1 MPNIC
6 TIITKETHAN
16 QICFEV
22 LALKEKR
29 KIILAGVVIGV
40 IAAALVWFG
49 NPKNM
54 GFCIACF
61 IRDTAGAVGMHQA
74 AVVQYIRPEI
84 IGLVLGALIVSAVKK
99 EFLPRG
105 GSSPMTRFVLGAFV
119 MSVCT
124 KEFRAKSG
132 SAPALRFVLGAF
144 VMIGA
149 LAFLGCPL
157 RMVLR
162 LAGGDANALVGLVGF
177 GAGIFAGTL
186 FLKKG
191 FSLKRSYDS
200 VPLEGVVLPV
210 SMTVILL
217 LFLTVPVI
225 FKLSEAGPGSKHAPV
240 WLALALSMVIG
251 ALAQRSR
258 LCMAGGIRDAVMFGD
273 FKLLSGFVAIFLVA
287 LIGNLVTKQF
297 HWGFQLQPIAHSSHV
312 WNFLGMTLVGW
323 GSVLLGGCP
332 LRQLILAGSGNGDS
346 TVTVFGMLAG
356 AAAAH
361 NFGLAG
367 TADSTNAAGEF
378 VRGGLSNTGKIA
390 VVSGIVV
397 CLAVSV
403 LNLPKFAKKQE
414 AK

>member
-1 MPNIC
+1 MKKKISWWVIV
-6 TIITKETHAN
+6 TGAIVGLSAVLLTH
-16 QICFEV
+16 
-22 LALKEKR
+22 
-29 KIILAGVVIGV
+29 
-40 IAAALVWFG
+40 FG
-49 NPKNM
+49 NPANM

-61 IRDTAGAVGMHQA
+61 LRDIAGSLGLHSAGK
-74 AVVQYIRPEI
+74 VQYIRPEI
-84 IGLVLGALIVSAVKK
+84 IGL
-99 EFLPRG
+99 
-105 GSSPMTRFVLGAFV
+105 VLGAFV

-297 HWGFQLQPIAHSSHV
+297 HWGFQPQPIAHSSHV

-403 LNLPKFAKKQE
+403 LNLPKFVKKQE

>member
-1 MPNIC
+1 
-6 TIITKETHAN
+6 
-16 QICFEV
+16 
-22 LALKEKR
+22 
-29 KIILAGVVIGV
+29 
-40 IAAALVWFG
+40 
-49 NPKNM
+49 
-54 GFCIACF
+54 
-61 IRDTAGAVGMHQA
+61 
-74 AVVQYIRPEI
+74 
-84 IGLVLGALIVSAVKK
+84 
-99 EFLPRG
+99 
-105 GSSPMTRFVLGAFV
+105 
-119 MSVCT
+119 
-124 KEFRAKSG
+124 
-132 SAPALRFVLGAF
+132 
-144 VMIGA
+144 
-149 LAFLGCPL
+149 
-157 RMVLR
+157 
-162 LAGGDANALVGLVGF
+162 
-177 GAGIFAGTL
+177 
-186 FLKKG
+186 
-191 FSLKRSYDS
+191 
-200 VPLEGVVLPV
+200 
-210 SMTVILL
+210 MTVILL

-332 LRQLILAGSGNGDS
+332 LRQLILAGSGNADS
-346 TVTVFGMLAG
+346 AVTVFGMIVG
-356 AAAAH
+356 AAFAH

-367 TADSTNAAGEF
+367 NADSTNAAGEF

>member
-1 MPNIC
+1 MKKKISWWVIV
-6 TIITKETHAN
+6 TSAIVGLSAVLLTH
-16 QICFEV
+16 
-22 LALKEKR
+22 
-29 KIILAGVVIGV
+29 
-40 IAAALVWFG
+40 FG
-49 NPKNM
+49 NPANM

-61 IRDTAGAVGMHQA
+61 LRDIAGSLGLHSAGK
-74 AVVQYIRPEI
+74 VQYVRPEI
-84 IGLVLGALIVSAVKK
+84 IGL
-99 EFLPRG
+99 
-105 GSSPMTRFVLGAFV
+105 VLGAFV

-323 GSVLLGGCP
+323 GSVLL
-332 LRQLILAGSGNGDS
+332 
-346 TVTVFGMLAG
+346 
-356 AAAAH
+356 AAARCVSSFWPA
-361 NFGLAG
+361 AA
-367 TADSTNAAGEF
+367 TATPPSPCSACSPVRRLPTTLVWPVRPTPRTPPVSSSAAACRTPARSPLSPALWSVWPFPCSTFRN
-378 VRGGLSNTGKIA
+378 S
-390 VVSGIVV
+390 
-397 CLAVSV
+397 
-403 LNLPKFAKKQE
+403 
-414 AK
+414 

>member
-1 MPNIC
+1 MKKKISWWVIV
-6 TIITKETHAN
+6 TGAIVGLSAVLLTH
-16 QICFEV
+16 
-22 LALKEKR
+22 
-29 KIILAGVVIGV
+29 
-40 IAAALVWFG
+40 FG
-49 NPKNM
+49 NPANM

-61 IRDTAGAVGMHQA
+61 LRDIAGSLGLHSAGK
-74 AVVQYIRPEI
+74 VQYVRPEI
-84 IGLVLGALIVSAVKK
+84 IGL
-99 EFLPRG
+99 
-105 GSSPMTRFVLGAFV
+105 VLGAFV

-162 LAGGDANALVGLVGF
+162 
-177 GAGIFAGTL
+177 
-186 FLKKG
+186 
-191 FSLKRSYDS
+191 
-200 VPLEGVVLPV
+200 
-210 SMTVILL
+210 
-217 LFLTVPVI
+217 
-225 FKLSEAGPGSKHAPV
+225 
-240 WLALALSMVIG
+240 
-251 ALAQRSR
+251 
-258 LCMAGGIRDAVMFGD
+258 
-273 FKLLSGFVAIFLVA
+273 
-287 LIGNLVTKQF
+287 
-297 HWGFQLQPIAHSSHV
+297 
-312 WNFLGMTLVGW
+312 
-323 GSVLLGGCP
+323 
-332 LRQLILAGSGNGDS
+332 LAGSGNGDS

>member
-1 MPNIC
+1 MKKKISWWVIV
-6 TIITKETHAN
+6 TGAIVGLSAVLLTH
-16 QICFEV
+16 
-22 LALKEKR
+22 
-29 KIILAGVVIGV
+29 
-40 IAAALVWFG
+40 FG
-49 NPKNM
+49 NPANM

-61 IRDTAGAVGMHQA
+61 LRDIAGSLGLHSAGK
-74 AVVQYIRPEI
+74 VQYVRPEI
-84 IGLVLGALIVSAVKK
+84 IGL
-99 EFLPRG
+99 
-105 GSSPMTRFVLGAFV
+105 VLGAFV

-162 LAGGDANALVGLVGF
+162 LAGGDLNAVVGLAGFAAGIFLGTIFIRKGFTLQRNYATKTLVGF

-186 FLKKG
+186 FLKRG

-390 VVSGIVV
+390 VVTGIVV
-397 CLAVSV
+397 CLVISV
-403 LNLPKFAKKQE
+403 LNLPKFVKKQE

>member
-1 MPNIC
+1 MK
-6 TIITKETHAN
+6 KEN
-16 QICFEV
+16 LFV
-22 LALKEKR
+22 
-29 KIILAGVVIGV
+29 ILTGVVIG
-40 IAAALVWFG
+40 IAALVLTALG
-49 NPKNM
+49 NPANM

-61 IRDTAGAVGMHQA
+61 ERDIAGAVGLHSA
-74 AVVQYIRPEI
+74 AKVQYVRPEI
-84 IGLVLGALIVSAVKK
+84 IGLVLGSFLMALASK
-99 EFLPRG
+99 EWKARA
-105 GSSPMTRFVLGAFV
+105 GSS
-119 MSVCT
+119 
-124 KEFRAKSG
+124 
-132 SAPALRFVLGAF
+132 PALRFVLGAF

-177 GAGIFAGTL
+177 GAGIFAGML

-217 LFLTVPVI
+217 LLLTVPVI

-312 WNFLGMTLVGW
+312 WNSIRL
-323 GSVLLGGCP
+323 
-332 LRQLILAGSGNGDS
+332 Q
-346 TVTVFGMLAG
+346 
-356 AAAAH
+356 
-361 NFGLAG
+361 
-367 TADSTNAAGEF
+367 
-378 VRGGLSNTGKIA
+378 
-390 VVSGIVV
+390 
-397 CLAVSV
+397 
-403 LNLPKFAKKQE
+403 
-414 AK
+414 

>member
-1 MPNIC
+1 MKKKISWWVIV
-6 TIITKETHAN
+6 TGAIVGLSAVLLTH
-16 QICFEV
+16 
-22 LALKEKR
+22 
-29 KIILAGVVIGV
+29 
-40 IAAALVWFG
+40 FG
-49 NPKNM
+49 NPANM

-61 IRDTAGAVGMHQA
+61 LRDIAGSLGLHSAGK
-74 AVVQYIRPEI
+74 VQYVRPEI
-84 IGLVLGALIVSAVKK
+84 IGL
-99 EFLPRG
+99 
-105 GSSPMTRFVLGAFV
+105 VLGAFV

-162 LAGGDANALVGLVGF
+162 LAGGDANALVGLAGF
-177 GAGIFAGTL
+177 GAGIFAGT
-186 FLKKG
+186 
-191 FSLKRSYDS
+191 
-200 VPLEGVVLPV
+200 
-210 SMTVILL
+210 

-390 VVSGIVV
+390 VVSGIVI

-403 LNLPKFAKKQE
+403 LNLPKFVKKQE

>member
-1 MPNIC
+1 MKKKISWWVIV
-6 TIITKETHAN
+6 TGAIVGLSAVLLTH
-16 QICFEV
+16 
-22 LALKEKR
+22 
-29 KIILAGVVIGV
+29 
-40 IAAALVWFG
+40 FG
-49 NPKNM
+49 NPANM

-61 IRDTAGAVGMHQA
+61 LRDIAGSLGLHSAGK
-74 AVVQYIRPEI
+74 VQYIRPEI
-84 IGLVLGALIVSAVKK
+84 IGLVLGAFVMSVCTK
-99 EFLPRG
+99 EFRAKS
-105 GSSPMTRFVLGAFV
+105 GSAPALRFVLGAFV

-162 LAGGDANALVGLVGF
+162 LAGGDANALVGLAGF

-312 WNFLGMTLVGW
+312 WNFLGMSLVGW

-390 VVSGIVV
+390 VVTGIVV
-397 CLAVSV
+397 CLVISV
-403 LNLPKFAKKQE
+403 LNLPKFVKKQE